1 MAKYLAAATPMPGHA
16 DPVIA
21 AAAGLV
27 ARGHEVVIHTGS
39 LFRASVERAGARFVP
54 LAPEIDIDYRD
65 IDARFPERAALPPGP
80 AQMLWGIQHLFAD
93 SLGPQH
99 QGLCD
104 IMRDFAADAIL
115 ADMLFLGTLP
125 LLLGPPE
132 ARPRIA
138 HLGIS
143 CLTLSGPE
151 TAFYGSG
158 LPPARTDQQR
168 ARNQSVNRYMHH
180 HVFSGVQTY
189 INNALKA
196 SGAPKLQAF
205 ISDAVITLPDVYFQL
220 GVAALEY
227 KRALPG
233 SIRFI
238 GALPAPAPNL
248 APPPWWDEI
257 AQARAAGRKIIL
269 ITQGTIASADLD
281 QLVMPALRALASS
294 DALVIAITSGADPQP
309 VLAMAP
315 PNARVVPFIPYAA
328 IFPHLDLLITNG
340 GFGGVLL
347 ALQHGVPLL
356 IAGDSEEKPEIA
368 TRVAY
373 AGVGIN
379 AATGRPDAALLAAA
393 VTEIFA
399 DPGYR
404 ERALSMA
411 EQLRE
416 VDAIGAIEA
425 ALAEQQAPVQAVA

>member
-39 LFRASVERAGARFVP
+39 LFRAAVQRAGARFVP
-54 LAPEIDIDYRD
+54 LASEIDIDYRD

-93 SLGPQH
+93 SLKAQH

-104 IMRDFAADAIL
+104 IMRGFPADAIL

-125 LLLGPPE
+125 LLLGPAE

-143 CLTLSGPE
+143 SLGLSGPE
-151 TAFYGSG
+151 TAFYGAG

-168 ARNQSVNRYMHH
+168 ARNQSVNRYMQN
-180 HVFSGVQTY
+180 HVFAGVQAY

-227 KRALPG
+227 KRPLP
-233 SIRFI
+233 SNIRFI
-238 GALPAPAPNL
+238 GALPAPVQNFV
-248 APPPWWDEI
+248 PPPWWDEI
-257 AQARAAGRKIIL
+257 AQARAAGRKIVL

-281 QLVMPALRALASS
+281 QLVIPALRALTSS

-315 PNARVVPFIPYAA
+315 ANARMVPFIPYAA

-356 IAGDSEEKPEIA
+356 VAGDSEEKPEIA
-368 TRVAY
+368 ARIAH

-393 VTEIFA
+393 IAEIFV
-399 DPGYR
+399 DPGYHA
-404 ERALSMA
+404 RALMMKK
-411 EQLRE
+411 QLRE

-425 ALAEQQAPVQAVA
+425 ALAEQPAPAQAVA